1 MTARPEPAPQT
12 SRLQGFLYML
22 MRDAVVPGEVERM
35 VRDVEK
41 SAHPAFSNVH
51 LAAYADELARR
62 LSQP

>member
-1 MTARPEPAPQT
+1 MTVRLEPAPQT

-41 SAHPAFSNVH
+41 GAHPVFSNVH
-51 LAAYADELARR
+51 LVAYADELARR